1 MSMPF
6 VLVTTHRIV
15 PGARERF
22 EQVSREYLD
31 FVEANEPQ
39 VLAHVAYVDGAGSEV
54 ALVQVHPD
62 AASADH
68 HLQLVAPLLQAASDL
83 VENVAIDVY
92 GEPGPMLRA
101 AVDHNAE
108 SGVAVW
114 VAGEVLGGFARLAAA
129 S

>member
-1 MSMPF
+1 MPMPF

-22 EQVSREYLD
+22 EQVSRDYLD

-39 VLAHVAYVDGAGSEV
+39 VLAHVAYVDSQGGEV

-62 AASADH
+62 AASADR
-68 HLQLVAPLLQAASDL
+68 HLQLIAPLLQAASEL
-83 VENVAIDVY
+83 VDNVAIDVY
-92 GEPGPMLRA
+92 GAPGPALRVA
-101 AVDHNAE
+101 IDHNAR
-108 SGVAVW
+108 SGVAVR
-114 VAGEVLGGFARLAAA
+114 VAAEVLGGFARLAAA